1 MDLLKLSTEIEQMLV
16 RQNLRGMAKL
26 LPYLKVGCYLRAARL
41 ISESKGV
48 VLIGTGF
55 PVGDSFETDGP
66 VGAIVLYQ
74 LLEKLGARPLLCC
87 GEPLFSALKTDY
99 SCLRLPIHSSDAAEF
114 ARQSLQQLAPELII
128 SIERPGLAADGRYY
142 NMRGVDISAR
152 CANFDVFFQQAV
164 CPTIAIGDGG
174 NEIGMGN
181 LYQAVSQL
189 AITPSVTCCNE
200 LLLADVSNWAAY
212 GLVALVSKLKE
223 AETGGGWLSYCQ
235 PAQLLQYL
243 VDRGCV
249 DGVTGLASVTEDSLP
264 PEHAMQLIKDLQQ
277 LCVKN
282 NNLQEKP

>member
-1 MDLLKLSTEIEQMLV
+1 MHLLDLSTQIEQMLV
-16 RQNLRGMAKL
+16 RNNLRGMALL
-26 LPYLKVGCYLRAARL
+26 LPHLKAGCYLRAARL
-41 ISESKGV
+41 IAQTKGL

-74 LLEKLGARPLLCC
+74 LVEKLGATALICC
-87 GEPLFSALKTDY
+87 GDPLFSALKDHY
-99 SCLRLPIHSSDAAEF
+99 SCLQLPVNAADAAEF
-114 ARQSLQQLAPELII
+114 ARQSLLRLSPELII

-152 CANFDVFFQQAV
+152 CANFDVFFQQAS

-189 AITPSVTCCNE
+189 AITPAVTCCDE

-212 GLVALVSKLKE
+212 GLLALVSSLKD
-223 AETGGGWLSYCQ
+223 AETGQGWLLDCQ
-235 PAQLLQYL
+235 PAELLQYL
-243 VDRGCV
+243 VNRGCV
-249 DGVTGLASVTEDSLP
+249 DGVTGLASITEDSLP
-264 PEHAMQLIKDLQQ
+264 PEHAMQLIHDLQQ
-277 LCVKN
+277 LCFKQK
-282 NNLQEKP
+282 NLQEKP